1 MRLLRQI
8 ITMLIISV
16 MVIAPFICPQF
27 CRLKAIANIAFSSHM
42 SEMTDISAPDHA
54 HHTEHDGPMI
64 NEMLRMLNAVTTF
77 FVFATAI
84 SMTLVS
90 TWLYRAHN
98 LYLRKMPPL
107 QITPPPRL
115 AFL

>member
-1 MRLLRQI
+1 
-8 ITMLIISV
+8 MLIISV
-16 MVIAPFICPQF
+16 MVIAPFIGPQF
-27 CRLKAIANIAFSSHM
+27 CRLKAIANTAFSSHM
-42 SEMTDISAPDHA
+42 GEMGEMTDISAPDHA

-64 NEMLRMLNAVTTF
+64 NEMLRMLNALTTF
-77 FVFATAI
+77 FVFAIAI